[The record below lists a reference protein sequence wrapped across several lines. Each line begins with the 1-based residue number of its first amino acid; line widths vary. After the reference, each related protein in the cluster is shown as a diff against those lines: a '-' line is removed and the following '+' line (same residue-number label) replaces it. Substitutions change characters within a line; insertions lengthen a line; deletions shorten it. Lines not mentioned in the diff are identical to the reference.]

1 MNPRKTCSGNVAG
14 GEKCRRLPQKVRSRR
29 QEKYLLPLAAQ
40 APNQKQR
47 ASGQLA
53 RTRKL
58 VTAAL
63 RVWELKQGIHE

>member
-14 GEKCRRLPQKVRSRR
+14 GEKCRRLPQKVGSLR
-29 QEKYLLPLAAQ
+29 QEKYLPPLAAQ
-40 APNQKQR
+40 APNQKQP
-47 ASGQLA
+47 ASSQLA

-63 RVWELKQGIHE
+63 RVWELKQGFHE